1 MVKLDGWVQVVIA
14 AALAVIAGG
23 IAWGHISSQVKSD
36 HDLLVEIRND
46 VKTIRHEIREL
57 DRRLIYL
64 EAQSNG
70 ILEDQ

>member
-14 AALAVIAGG
+14 AALAVIAAGV
-23 IAWGHISSQVKSD
+23 AWGHITSQVKSD